1 MYGIKK
7 QLIRAIA
14 FVGLCAWRCAPS
26 ILLLKSLY
34 MYEECPKIFWVRH
47 CYLQH
52 IFLLNF
58 EYLFRRLVNETYSNL
73 KFNVFA
79 ITGSIFSNKY
89 WKQVVLINHSW
100 ISPTLQKG
108 WWLEFC
114 LFFKKWGRILFSPRK
129 VEVGK
134 IVE

>member
-14 FVGLCAWRCAPS
+14 FVGLCVWRCAPS

-73 KFNVFA
+73 KFNVFV
-79 ITGSIFSNKY
+79 ITGSLFSNKY

-100 ISPTLQKG
+100 ISPTYKRDGDWSFAYSSKNGEGYLFLQEK
-108 WWLEFC
+108 
-114 LFFKKWGRILFSPRK
+114 
-129 VEVGK
+129 
-134 IVE
+134 